1 MSIVMVTRI
10 EKPIIVQGDSDKV
23 NLGLV
28 HVITGSGK
36 GKTTAS
42 LGTALRAIGAG
53 YKVYMIQF
61 LKSGMTGELYAAKHL
76 PNFTI
81 EQFGV
86 DAVRQREKAQ
96 APLNS
101 FAEKDTTGRFVF
113 QPDMNEKDAALLGF
127 AWAKEIILGKQY
139 DVVILDEINCVLDKG
154 LLPLQDVLD
163 LLKQNKKTELLLTG
177 RDAPKELQEYAQYVS
192 EVYSHKHPWQKGI
205 KARKGIEY

>member
-1 MSIVMVTRI
+1 MVTRI

-36 GKTTAS
+36 GKTTSS

-53 YKVYMIQF
+53 YKVFMIQF
-61 LKSGMTGELYAAKHL
+61 LKSGMTSELYAAKHL

-86 DAVRQREKAQ
+86 DAVQQREKAQ
-96 APLNS
+96 AQLS
-101 FAEKDTTGRFVF
+101 GFVEKDTTGRFVF
-113 QPDMNEKDAALLGF
+113 QPDTNEKDTALLGF
-127 AWAKEIILGKQY
+127 ARAKEIILSEQY

-154 LLPLQDVLD
+154 LIPMEEVIALI
-163 LLKQNKKTELLLTG
+163 KNNKKTELLLTG
-177 RDAPKELQEYAQYVS
+177 RDAPSELQEYAHYVS
-192 EVYSHKHPWQKGI
+192 EIYSHKHPWQKGI